1 MKKLLLACMLIYS
14 VSGLRAQEAIDKQ
27 ELFYT
32 RVDKAIQLAVE
43 NLSDYCDP
51 YGFSLLIKTS
61 LTDENGGGA
70 YMFTFDRTRVQQ
82 MVEDKV
88 IKKLKFDIFD
98 MEAGVKV
105 APGRAGVY
113 YLHAGLAPPEAP
125 QTGFEIFSDNF
136 RLQIGSTTSGY
147 QQIVVNVGAVF
158 MATKPNDGSVRGKI
172 FYVDTQNQTQP
183 WANSAFP
190 GEPRAKVRYRRLG
203 PGDDQRNS
211 GSKEPDIDWKFTGN
225 PSDPE
230 FIVDQRDPGH
240 YYPSVKLHGCLQ
252 RYEDLQQDKEL
263 EAVVKLTKTSVD
275 WNDIHILNGVATPT
289 ANLKADDVK
298 DKNIYTFYS
307 QANTVKGIVLD
318 ANNRPV
324 LAKKKVILEPR
335 GWSINVLKPDEKFVF
350 SNPANGEYIFK
361 EEVNS
366 GVYDIYVF
374 GQPKKDTVA
383 VCNCRER
390 GETANYTYIKNIGGS
405 PDLFFTIETNL
416 THTDDL
422 EELSVGE
429 YGGSGLGQVKTTT
442 TTKIVYHISMAEL
455 IGNNGEKNVM
465 KGIDEYPVKS
475 ANKVTAF
482 RSQIPQLTDDGWKTE
497 VETEFDKNNL
507 HYGSFPVLAESQPQD
522 GEVFK
527 ATDRFLIRPLFKSAY
542 KKKDLDLSE
551 IQDQGAKDM
560 LKSLG
565 DLANTLGPVAD
576 QMNKEMDGKYLDT
589 IRAKSFTFGDLLGVA
604 QGAKQLSLS
613 DKMVQKIEPT
623 VKEGFL
629 AMPDETAQG
638 MKDMQQY
645 WPSGMNKDM
654 EKMSKMSNGGIGNF
668 AMTSNY
674 NRPVTTTIDRKF
686 TIRKS
691 TESEIRETQP
701 KETSELYREIPREFY
716 KEIRIIY

>member
-1 MKKLLLACMLIYS
+1 MKKLLLACLLIYS
-14 VSGLRAQEAIDKQ
+14 TLNLRAQNEVDKH

-70 YMFTFDRTRVQQ
+70 YMFTFDRARVQQ
-82 MVEDKV
+82 MVEEKV
-88 IKKLKFDIFD
+88 IGKLKFDIFD

-113 YLHAGLAPPEAP
+113 YIHAGLAPPEAP

-136 RLQIGSTTSGY
+136 NLKIGNTTNGF
-147 QQIVVNVGAVF
+147 QQIVVQVGAVF
-158 MATKPNDGSVRGKI
+158 ITSMPNDGSVSGRI
-172 FYVDTQNQTQP
+172 FYVDMQNQTQP
-183 WANSAFP
+183 WDNSAFP
-190 GEPRAKVRYRRLG
+190 GDPKAKVRYRRLG

-211 GSKEPDIDWKFTGN
+211 GSKEPDTDWKLIGN
-225 PSDPE
+225 PKISE
-230 FIVDQRDPGH
+230 FLIDKRDPGH
-240 YYPSVKLHGCLQ
+240 YYPSVRLHGCLQ
-252 RYEDLQQDKEL
+252 RFEDLQKDEEL
-263 EAVVKLTKTSVD
+263 EAIVKLKKTSVD
-275 WNDIHILNGVATPT
+275 WNDIHILNGKAVPT
-289 ANLKADDVK
+289 ANLKAEDAK
-298 DKNIYTFYS
+298 DKDIYTFYS

-335 GWSINVLKPDEKFVF
+335 GWKIPGDDPAKKYVF
-350 SNPANGEYIFK
+350 SDPANGEYIF
-361 EEVNS
+361 EENVNS

-374 GQPKKDTVA
+374 GQPKKDTIA

-390 GETANYTYIKNIGGS
+390 GEDANYTYIKNIGGS

-422 EELSVGE
+422 DELTVGE
-429 YGGSGLGQVKTTT
+429 YGSSGIGQAKTTT

-455 IGNNGEKNVM
+455 IGNNGEKSVL
-465 KGIDEYPVKS
+465 KGIDEYPVES
-475 ANKVTAF
+475 ANKVTGF
-482 RSQIPQLTDDGWKTE
+482 KSQIPQLTDDGWKTE

-507 HYGSFPVLAESQPQD
+507 HYGSLPVLSESQPKE
-522 GEVFK
+522 GEAFK
-527 ATDRFLIRPLFKSAY
+527 ATDRFLILPLFKSAY
-542 KKKDLDLSE
+542 KKQDLDLSE

-560 LKSLG
+560 LKALNDMG
-565 DLANTLGPVAD
+565 NKLGPEAD
-576 QMNKEMDGKYLDT
+576 KMRQEMDGKYLDT
-589 IRAKSFTFGDLLGVA
+589 IRVKSFTFGDLLSIA
-604 QGAKQLSLS
+604 QGAKQLSLN

-629 AMPDETAQG
+629 SMPDETAKG
-638 MKDMQQY
+638 MKEMQQF
-645 WPSGMNKDM
+645 WPSGMSKDM
-654 EKMSKMSNGGIGNF
+654 DKMSKMGNGGIGNF

-701 KETSELYREIPREFY
+701 KETSELFREIPREFY